1 MIQLLKPFYKA
12 TLIFSGTSQSSHGS
26 LRLIIQGLMAH
37 LDHYTPQLSVHYE
50 AAQGIKEKLTTYW
63 AYLSQSST
71 IPALLDPST
80 KFETFEESN
89 RQSAINSLEVAYSLY
104 QINNETESSEQTNN
118 TLDIFQNLVQS
129 NRNEEIQLANELATY
144 LSLPPEPNV
153 DPLLWW
159 KTNTCRFPTVAL
171 MAADYFALQIT
182 SVPCERTFSVAK
194 HTIDNTRNRLLKQTT
209 RALLCLKNW
218 FETEIVN

>member
-12 TLIFSGTSQSSHGS
+12 TLIFSSTSQSSHGS

-118 TLDIFQNLVQS
+118 TLDIFRNLVQS

-144 LSLPPEPNV
+144 LSLSPEPNV
-153 DPLLWW
+153 DLLLWW
-159 KTNTCRFPTVAL
+159 KTNTPRFPTVAL
-171 MAADYFALQIT
+171 MAADYFVLQIT
-182 SVPCERTFSVAK
+182 SVSCEHTFSVAK
-194 HTIDNTRNRLLKQTT
+194 HTIDNTRNCLLEQTT
-209 RALLCLKNW
+209 RASLCLKNW
-218 FETEIVN
+218 FETGIVN